1 MKLQCVGGPMDG
13 AVYLLSASDVNRT
26 VSRKPDGLWFN
37 TQDEHGR
44 NVQQQYRKTDVMY
57 FDADGGVV
65 QYVYDGVVVETGI
78 EFETEVSSNP

>member
-13 AVYLLSASDVNRT
+13 AVYLLSASDANRNA
-26 VSRKPDGLWFN
+26 SRKPDGLWFS

-44 NVQQQYRKTDVMY
+44 NVQQQYRKTRVMY
-57 FDADGGVV
+57 FDDDGGVV

-78 EFETEVSSNP
+78 EFETQSSSNP